1 MNLQLLLVIGLVAEA
16 DAPAEAQYVMTA
28 WGWAF
33 MLTSVLSVAL
43 LALWCFYKV
52 LTTPEAAEHVHA
64 PLDIDTH
71 DRGT

>member
-1 MNLQLLLVIGLVAEA
+1 MNLQLLMLIGMVHQA
-16 DAPAEAQYVMTA
+16 DAPTEAQYVMTP

-33 MLTSVLSVAL
+33 MLTSVLSVVL

-52 LTTPEAAEHVHA
+52 LTTPQAAEHVHA
-64 PLDIDTH
+64 PLDIDTL